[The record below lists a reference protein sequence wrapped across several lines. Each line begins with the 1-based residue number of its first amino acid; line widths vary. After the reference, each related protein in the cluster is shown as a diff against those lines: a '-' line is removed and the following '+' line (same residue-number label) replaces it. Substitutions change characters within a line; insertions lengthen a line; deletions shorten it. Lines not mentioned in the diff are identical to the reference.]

1 MQNMLRRWV
10 VVCLLACSGLVPL
23 WAQSDIQLVESVPA
37 ETVLGDSA
45 TARTLPVWVEMF
57 SSARKTI
64 DIEQFYISN
73 KPHSQLDSVL
83 IVLVKAA
90 RHGVR
95 VRIIADGKFYG
106 IYPQMLDSLNT
117 VPNIEVRI
125 IRTYDN
131 LGGVQHSKYF
141 IVDGQQVFL
150 GSQNFDWRALE
161 HIHEL
166 GVRIRNARLARLFTR
181 IFETDWKL
189 ADGIAPDKAVPLRLP
204 AELQITPAHPVKLQ
218 FQGEAVTVF
227 PSFSPKGYFPNGLA
241 FDEAT
246 ILRLIQNARHQIVI
260 QLLSYNPQHGREY
273 YEALEVALRQAAARG
288 VRVRLLVSN
297 WNLREPGLSYLKSLA
312 VLPNIEV
319 RFTRIP
325 QWSGGFIPF
334 ARVEHCKYVV
344 VDTNRVYISTANWA
358 KNYFYA
364 SRNLGLTFHSA
375 KMATVVRRIFERS
388 WNSPYAETLDACK
401 SYQPPRIAE

>member
-1 MQNMLRRWV
+1 MQNKLRRWI
-10 VVCLLACSGLVPL
+10 VVCLLACSGLLSL
-23 WAQSDIQLVESVPA
+23 WAQSDIQLVESVPV

-45 TARTLPVWVEMF
+45 TTRTLPVWVEMF

-83 IVLVKAA
+83 TVLIKAA
-90 RHGVR
+90 RRGVR

-141 IVDGQQVFL
+141 IVDGQEVFL

-189 ADGIAPDKAVPLRLP
+189 ADGIAPDKALPARLP
-204 AELQITPAHPVKLQ
+204 AELQITPPQPVTLH

-246 ILRLIQNARHQIVI
+246 ILKLIQNARHQIVI
-260 QLLSYNPQHGREY
+260 QLLLYNPQHGPEY
-273 YEALEVALRQAAARG
+273 YGALEVALRQAAARG
-288 VRVRLLVSN
+288 VDVRLLVSN

-364 SRNLGLTFHSA
+364 SRNLGLTFYST

>member
-1 MQNMLRRWV
+1 MQDKLRVWIVIWV
-10 VVCLLACSGLVPL
+10 LIVPGLLPV
-23 WAQSDIQLVESVPA
+23 WAQSDIQLVESVPV

-57 SSARKTI
+57 SRARKTI

-73 KPHSQLDSVL
+73 KSHSQLDSVL

-90 RHGVR
+90 RRGVR

-141 IVDGQQVFL
+141 IVDGAEVFL

-166 GVRIRNARLARLFTR
+166 GVRIRDARLAQLFTR

-189 ADGIAPDKAVPLRLP
+189 AAGSSPEKALPDRLP
-204 AELQITPAHPVKLQ
+204 AELQITPEHPVKLR
-218 FQGEAVTVF
+218 FQGEAVAVF
-227 PSFSPKGYFPNGLA
+227 PSFSPEGYFPEGLA
-241 FDEAT
+241 FDETT
-246 ILRLIQNARHQIVI
+246 ILNLIQKAQQQIVI
-260 QLLSYNPQHGREY
+260 QLLSYNPQHGPEY
-273 YEALEVALRQAAARG
+273 YQALEVALRQAAARG

-297 WNLREPGLSYLKSLA
+297 WNLREPGLSYLKSLT

-319 RFTRIP
+319 RFTSIP
-325 QWSGGFIPF
+325 RWSGGFIPF

-344 VDTNRVYISTANWA
+344 VDAEWVYISTANWA

-364 SRNLGLTFHSA
+364 SRNLGLTFRSA

-388 WNSPYAETLDACK
+388 WNSPYAEALDVCK